1 MNPTILSKLR
11 NGKPV
16 VYTNIYTLKKIC
28 DITNLDSIS
37 LVLYFPSLI
46 FNHAKIE
53 ENGISNNDIIENF
66 VFFIFSILM
75 LKKINNNLYIIQSLE
90 NISAQMAT
98 ILLNMTQSF
107 KAFNSNGKLNYQLF
121 IHYLDHGESTQL
133 EKEINTITDKIW
145 HNIKSELITSF
156 TFEIIFSKKYDISS
170 LDLTIISE
178 IVESWIVNHCL
189 KIVTNSIGKIK

>member
-1 MNPTILSKLR
+1 M
-11 NGKPV
+11 

-46 FNHAKIE
+46 INNKKVE
-53 ENGISNNDIIENF
+53 ENKISNNEIIENF
-66 VFFIFSILM
+66 VFFIFSVMILRP
-75 LKKINNNLYIIQSLE
+75 INNDLYVIQSLD

-98 ILLNMTQSF
+98 TLLNMTQSF

-121 IHYLDHGESTQL
+121 IHYLEYGESTQL
-133 EKEINTITDKIW
+133 EMEISTITDKIW
-145 HNIKSELITSF
+145 QLIKSELITSF
-156 TFEIIFSKKYDISS
+156 TFEIIICKKYDISS
-170 LDLTIISE
+170 LDLTKISE
-178 IVESWIVNHCL
+178 IVESWIVNHGL